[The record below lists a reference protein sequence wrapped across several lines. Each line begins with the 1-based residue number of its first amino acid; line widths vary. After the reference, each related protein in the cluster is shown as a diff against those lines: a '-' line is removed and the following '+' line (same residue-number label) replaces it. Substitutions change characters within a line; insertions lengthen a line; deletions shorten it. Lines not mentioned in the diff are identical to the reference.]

1 MRRTGIALLTLTLV
15 LSLTACGTGFN
26 AETRNITQ
34 ITDGVEGAIINNQ
47 SEIKVRNLLIVE
59 TAEKAGVIVGTLINT
74 SDTDDALLGLAV
86 NAKVATL
93 SGNTTLSKNSPIIF
107 EGTSANA
114 KAVVAS
120 LDVVAGQNVTVT
132 LFFARGG
139 ELTLTA
145 IVRDQRDTYAG
156 ITAQMDTVTTAK
168 K

>member
-34 ITDGVEGAIINNQ
+34 VTDGVEGAIINNQ

-59 TAEKAGVIVGTLINT
+59 TAEKAGVIVGTIINT
-74 SDTDDALLGLAV
+74 SDTDDELLGMAV
-86 NAKVATL
+86 NTQVATV
-93 SGNTTLSKNSPIIF
+93 SGKRIVSNNSPIIF
-107 EGTSANA
+107 EGVSANA
-114 KAVVAS
+114 KAVVPL
-120 LDVVAGQNVTVT
+120 LDVVAGQNVSVT

-145 IVRDQRDTYAG
+145 IVRDQRDDYAG
-156 ITAQMDTVTTAK
+156 ITAQMEAVTPAK